1 MNIFIR
7 EEQTQDYKNVEQV
20 IKSAF
25 ANVSISDQTEH
36 NLVANI
42 RNSGAYIR
50 ELSLVA
56 IDKDTEQ
63 IVGHI
68 LYSKIAIINEEHSIE
83 SLALAP
89 VSVIPTYQK
98 KGVGKLLIEES
109 LRIASKQ
116 GYESVIVLGHPNY
129 YPKFGFQ
136 KASRWGIKAPFHVP
150 DEVFMALELKKD
162 ALKNVS
168 GVVEYSKAFL

>member
-7 EEQTQDYKNVEQV
+7 EEQKQDYKTVEHV
-20 IKSAF
+20 IKEAF

-36 NLVANI
+36 ELVSNI
-42 RNSGAYIR
+42 RNSDAYIR

-56 IDKDTEQ
+56 IDKDTGQ

-89 VSVIPTYQK
+89 VSVTLTYQN

-109 LRIASKQ
+109 LRIASKL

-136 KASRWGIKAPFHVP
+136 KASRWGIKAPFQVP

-162 ALKNVS
+162 SLKNVS
-168 GVVEYSKAFL
+168 GVVKYSKAFL